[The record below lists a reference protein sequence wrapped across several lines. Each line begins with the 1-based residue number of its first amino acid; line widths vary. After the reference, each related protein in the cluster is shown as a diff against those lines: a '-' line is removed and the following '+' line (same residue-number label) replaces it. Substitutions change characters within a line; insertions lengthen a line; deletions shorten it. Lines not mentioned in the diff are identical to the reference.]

1 VVAPGTVVKDDVF
14 LAAGAATSPGQVLNA
29 GHLYGGQPARVIAP
43 LDERKRELI
52 RHTIGTYCDY
62 AAELARVQR
71 QAATAR

>member
-1 VVAPGTVVKDDVF
+1 
-14 LAAGAATSPGQVLNA
+14 VLGS

-71 QAATAR
+71 QAAATR